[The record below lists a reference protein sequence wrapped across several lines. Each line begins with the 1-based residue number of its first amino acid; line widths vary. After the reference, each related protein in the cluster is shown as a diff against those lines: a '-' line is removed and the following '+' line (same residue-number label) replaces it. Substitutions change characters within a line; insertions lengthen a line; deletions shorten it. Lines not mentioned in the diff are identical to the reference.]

1 MLGRGDRVRLL
12 EDAPLGKS
20 RTRSGKVVKAAVY
33 TYTAVF
39 EPAIEGGYTVT
50 VPMLPGVITEG
61 DTLVEAR
68 SRVKEA
74 IAGYVK
80 VLRKHRQP
88 VPVERRTQVGR
99 PIAARVVV
107 TI

>member
-1 MLGRGDRVRLL
+1 V
-12 EDAPLGKS
+12 GKKG
-20 RTRSGKVVKAAVY
+20 THSGKVVKSTVY

-61 DTLVEAR
+61 DTLAEAR

-80 VLRKHRQP
+80 VLRKHRQR
-88 VPVERRTQVGR
+88 VPVERRAQVRR
-99 PIAARVVV
+99 PIAARVAV
-107 TI
+107 TV